1 MTHLI
6 GVLHGQEETFPAAL
20 IAELNS
26 RPGCH
31 AEPVTAGGVERPAYR
46 VLIDRLSPRVPYF
59 ASYVRSAAGAGCQV
73 LNDPFWALAQDR
85 STLGFAGSVPTVL
98 LPSHSHPEGV
108 SSEDLSSL
116 LYPLPW
122 QDYLD
127 VVGLPAVLRPA
138 RLGARGGTVVNS
150 LRELWDAYG
159 RTGRELMVLQSQ
171 LTPDHHLMVL
181 VAGEVAFGLG
191 YDPSVGEYRVQAELE
206 RGPAVAAIEAARA
219 FCARTGCAL
228 AGLEFALCGGR
239 PVMTDLHLVPDLD
252 WWSISEKAFTR
263 VVGATAD
270 LALERANTKSGRPPA
285 KHFSS
290 ARTPVRKRSN

>member
-26 RPGCH
+26 RGGCH
-31 AEPVTAGGVERPAYR
+31 AESVTAGGVERPAWR
-46 VLIDRLSPRVPYF
+46 VLVDRLSPWVPYF
-59 ASYVRSAAGAGCQV
+59 ASYVRSCAASGCTV
-73 LNDPFWALAQDR
+73 LNDPSWALGQDR
-85 STLGFAGSVPTVL
+85 STLATAAPQAVPTVL
-98 LPSHSHPEGV
+98 LPSHSHPDGV
-108 SSEDLSSL
+108 TSEDLASL

-138 RLGARGGTVVNS
+138 RLGTRGGAVVNS

-159 RTGRELMVLQSQ
+159 RTGQQLMCLQSE
-171 LTPDHHLMVL
+171 LNPEHHLMVL

-191 YDPSVGEYRVQAELE
+191 YDPSVGEYRVQAELD

-219 FCARTGCAL
+219 FCARTGCVL
-228 AGLEFALCGGR
+228 GGLEFALCGGR
-239 PVMTDLHLVPDLD
+239 PVLTDLHLVPDLD

-263 VVGATAD
+263 VVGAVAD
-270 LALERANTKSGRPPA
+270 VVLERAGKKEKSGG
-285 KHFSS
+285 
-290 ARTPVRKRSN
+290 RKAATVGR